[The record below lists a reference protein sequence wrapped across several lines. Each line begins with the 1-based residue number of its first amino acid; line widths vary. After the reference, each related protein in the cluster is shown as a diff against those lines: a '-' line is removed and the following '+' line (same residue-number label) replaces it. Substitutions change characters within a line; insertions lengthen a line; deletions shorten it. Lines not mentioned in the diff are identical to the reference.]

1 MTLTA
6 LTPEEVERMI
16 AAGARLIDIRD
27 PDEHARERIA
37 GSINHRLARIEQLA
51 PHAGPTIFHCRSG
64 MRTQAHATR
73 LAAAGPGS
81 PGYVL
86 TGGIEAWRSSG
97 RSTVVD
103 RRQPLEIMRQV
114 QLAAGG
120 LVLLGVIL
128 GFLVAP
134 AFFGLAA
141 FVGAGLMMAGAT
153 GWCGM
158 AKLLQ
163 RLPWNRPA
171 PAA

>member
-6 LTPEEVERMI
+6 LRPDEVERMI
-16 AAGARLIDIRD
+16 ATGARLIDIRD

-37 GSINHRLARIEQLA
+37 GSINHRLARIEQIAL
-51 PHAGPTIFHCRSG
+51 HAGPTIFHCRSG

-73 LAAAGPGS
+73 LAAVGSGS
-81 PGYVL
+81 PAYVL

-103 RRQPLEIMRQV
+103 RGQPLEIMRQV
-114 QLAAGG
+114 QLVAGG

-134 AFFGLAA
+134 GFFGLAA

-171 PAA
+171 PVA

>member
-1 MTLTA
+1 MTLTSIEA
-6 LTPEEVERMI
+6 DEVERLI
-16 AAGARLIDIRD
+16 ASGAKLIDIRD
-27 PDEHARERIA
+27 ADEHLRERILGA
-37 GSINHRLARIEQLA
+37 ANHPLARIEQLA
-51 PHAGPTIFHCRSG
+51 PHGGPVIFHCRTG
-64 MRTQAHATR
+64 MRTQNSARR
-73 LAAAGPGS
+73 LASAAADS
-81 PGYVL
+81 PCYVL
-86 TGGIEAWRSSG
+86 AGGIDAWRASG
-97 RSTVVD
+97 RATIID
-103 RRQPLEIMRQV
+103 KRQPLEIMRQV
-114 QLAAGG
+114 QLVAGG

-163 RLPWNRPA
+163 RLSWNRPG